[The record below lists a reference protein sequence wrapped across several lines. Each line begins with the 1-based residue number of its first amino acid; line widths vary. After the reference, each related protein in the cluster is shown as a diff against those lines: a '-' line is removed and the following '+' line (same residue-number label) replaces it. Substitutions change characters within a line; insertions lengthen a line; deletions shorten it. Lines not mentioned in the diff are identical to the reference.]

1 MPRSHGTPLLRY
13 SRIVCMQSDVASDL
27 LRMFVDRIL
36 SEVFPDETGAS
47 RLQQLGLFTMIFA
60 LQGREEP
67 VTAARLSELTGQ
79 SDSQVSRQLQKLIAR
94 GLVERTKVRNKVGV
108 GHAWQL
114 AIKHT
119 PASKRLLD

>member
-1 MPRSHGTPLLRY
+1 
-13 SRIVCMQSDVASDL
+13 MQSDVASDL

-94 GLVERTKVRNKVGV
+94 GLVERTKVRNKAGA

-119 PASKRLLD
+119 PASKRLLDAMRNAGGVGGGTKR